1 LEVIAGNGLVANTN
15 FNGID
20 NQELIVGAISYLPVG
35 ESRTIKL
42 KVNVKPNLPVAKY
55 DNIVTT
61 LGSMVYGDSIVSDIS
76 TNGFTPDPNGDEIP
90 DEQSITEVTIVMFV
104 PTGFSPDGDGIND
117 GFVIKGIENY
127 PQNKLE
133 IFNRWGNKVY
143 EQAPYDNSWAGGTK
157 NNTGIALG
165 QGTLPNG
172 TYFYVLDFGVEG
184 VKPVT
189 GYIVIKK

>member
-1 LEVIAGNGLVANTN
+1 
-15 FNGID
+15 
-20 NQELIVGAISYLPVG
+20 
-35 ESRTIKL
+35 
-42 KVNVKPNLPVAKY
+42 
-55 DNIVTT
+55 
-61 LGSMVYGDSIVSDIS
+61 MMYGDSVVSDIS
-76 TNGFTPDPNGDEIP
+76 ADGFSPDPNADEIP
-90 DEQSITEVTIVMFV
+90 NEESRTVITIVMFV
-104 PTGFSPDGDGIND
+104 PTGFSPDGDGVND

-143 EQAPYDNSWAGGTK
+143 EQSPYDNSWSGGTK
-157 NNTGIALG
+157 NNTGLVIG
-165 QGTLPNG
+165 EGTLPNG